1 LDQNIKAQVFDKVDK
16 FLKEKSD
23 IMNQKG
29 WFEAENEVQ
38 DFLNE
43 LGTFLLDRIQKDV
56 TEPTTEDMIEI
67 EKKTTNTKT
76 QSL

>member
-1 LDQNIKAQVFDKVDK
+1 MDQNIKAQVFDKVDK